1 MEPNAPVSFKTK
13 TVNESFKQHF
23 KDEKVTL
30 KGNSLVLVSELLRLF
45 TKEALTRAAHQAKNE
60 GDERVTIDHLEK
72 ILPQHGACFGWS
84 TLAMCENLAA
94 AFVGHVRLRV
104 TR

>member
-1 MEPNAPVSFKTK
+1 MESNSLVTFKTK
-13 TVNESFKQHF
+13 SVNESFKQYF

-60 GDERVTIDHLEK
+60 GDKRVTIDHLEK
-72 ILPQHGACFGWS
+72 ILPQ
-84 TLAMCENLAA
+84 LLLDM
-94 AFVGHVRLRV
+94 
-104 TR
+104 